1 MTSRVVSLK
10 GRPIKRLL
18 PDEVYVGTKCY
29 RGGWSPPASKWA
41 NPYVAG
47 QHGTL
52 AEVIARYER
61 VWLLASPAERLAIIA
76 TTRPRITRVWPKLY
90 TGIDRPLIADIAEL
104 RGWDLACWCHPAPCH
119 GDVLLRLAVAPRQIP
134 VCALFEFVG

>member
-29 RGGWSPPASKWA
+29 RGGWSLPASKWA

-90 TGIDRPLIADIAEL
+90 TAADRRHRRAARLGS
-104 RGWDLACWCHPAPCH
+104 R
-119 GDVLLRLAVAPRQIP
+119 LLVPPGAVPRRRAAKAGRSP
-134 VCALFEFVG
+134 EANPSLCSV